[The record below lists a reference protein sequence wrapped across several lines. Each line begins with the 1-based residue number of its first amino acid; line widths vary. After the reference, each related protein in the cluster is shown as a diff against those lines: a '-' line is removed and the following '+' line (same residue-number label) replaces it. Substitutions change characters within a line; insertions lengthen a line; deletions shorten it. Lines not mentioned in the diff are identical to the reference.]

1 MRLTNNSR
9 READMSHVYARQNL
23 REAEAAA
30 HKARELLDQLEELAR
45 QTIDPLAGQV
55 VKDFGTDVMNDT
67 FAAHVEE
74 CRKEVE

>member
-23 REAEAAA
+23 REAEAAE

-45 QTIDPLAGQV
+45 NVIDPLAANTIRKYRDDMMG
-55 VKDFGTDVMNDT
+55 DT
-67 FAAHVEE
+67 FSAHVEE
-74 CRKEVE
+74 CRKELE

>member
-1 MRLTNNSR
+1 MRLTNQSR
-9 READMSHVYARQNL
+9 NEADMSHVYARQNL

-30 HKARELLDQLEELAR
+30 HKARELLDQLEELAQ

-67 FAAHVEE
+67 FTAHVEE
-74 CRKEVE
+74 CRKEME